1 MINDK
6 LKENMEEGL
15 ENLALWVA
23 LKNQKPNIPLLR
35 EAVNELC
42 HMLTQ
47 KTAGQRKN
55 KPKDVPFDSLP
66 RVKMTIL
73 AEATALVMSG
83 ALDGLEDSHGED

>member
-15 ENLALWVA
+15 ENFALWTA

-35 EAVNELC
+35 EAVDELC

-73 AEATALVMSG
+73 VEATALVMSG
-83 ALDGLEDSHGED
+83 ALDGLEDIYGED

>member
-15 ENLALWVA
+15 ENLALWAA